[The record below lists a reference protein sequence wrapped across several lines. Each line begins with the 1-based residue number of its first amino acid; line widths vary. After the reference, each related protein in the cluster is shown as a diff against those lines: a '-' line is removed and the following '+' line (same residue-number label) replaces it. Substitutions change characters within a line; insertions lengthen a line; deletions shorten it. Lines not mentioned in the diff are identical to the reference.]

1 MSGGSKNKGSA
12 SAGEN
17 QTWRGLDGGSKRTRV
32 NSSQSRKRRQVQAL
46 KLLAA
51 SLVGVLFISGVVWAI
66 VAFNEREEPIQ
77 ITTPSKPVERVLF
90 DTNGVLPP
98 SWLGTVVK
106 LRRDTA
112 MMEIDIHSMKQQLE
126 AHGQVKSASIER
138 QFPNA
143 LKIHLKEHEPILRMR
158 VMGANEQAGVRII
171 SREGTIYKGIGYPRA
186 TLNKLP
192 FVLPY
197 QHPEGGISPMRGIG
211 QVAELLEETR
221 HTQSNFYKTWKLV
234 SLKHYSGN
242 PELPGQVI
250 EVRSSMVP
258 RIIFGFNTSFA
269 QQLDRLAVILNY
281 VQSRGNPAIKRIDLT
296 LPKDAAV
303 QFESGRISTF

>member
-1 MSGGSKNKGSA
+1 MIGDSRNKGST

-17 QTWRGLDGGSKRTRV
+17 QTWRGLDDGSKRRRI
-32 NSSQSRKRRQVQAL
+32 NSRQARKRRQIQVL

-51 SLVGVLFISGVVWAI
+51 LLFALLFISAVVWAI
-66 VAFNEREEPIQ
+66 VAFKEREEPMQ
-77 ITTPSKPVERVLF
+77 ITTPSKPVEKVLF

-98 SWLGTVVK
+98 AWLGTVLE

-138 QFPNA
+138 QFPKA
-143 LKIHLKEHEPILRMR
+143 LKIAIKEHEPVLRMR
-158 VMGANEQAGVRII
+158 VMGANEQAELRII
-171 SREGTIYKGIGYPRA
+171 SREGTIYKGFGYPKA

-211 QVAELLEETR
+211 QVADLLEETR
-221 HTQSNFYKTWKLV
+221 RTQSNFYKTWKLV

-269 QQLDRLAVILNY
+269 QQLDRLALILNY
-281 VQSRGNPAIKRIDLT
+281 VQSRGNPAIKRIDLS

-303 QFESGRISTF
+303 QFESGRMSTF

>member
-1 MSGGSKNKGSA
+1 MIGGSKNKGST

-46 KLLAA
+46 KLLGAF
-51 SLVGVLFISGVVWAI
+51 LVCVLLISAVVWAI

-77 ITTPSKPVERVLF
+77 ITTPSKPVEKVLF

-98 SWLGTVVK
+98 SWLGTVVE

-112 MMEIDIHSMKQQLE
+112 MMEIDIHTMKQQLE

-143 LKIHLKEHEPILRMR
+143 LKIDLKEHDPVLRMR
-158 VMGANEQAGVRII
+158 VMGVNGRAEVRII
-171 SREGTIYKGIGYPRA
+171 SREGTIYKGIGYPMA
-186 TLNKLP
+186 TLNRLP

-197 QHPEGGISPMRGIG
+197 QHSEGGILPMRGIG

-221 HTQSNFYKTWKLV
+221 RKQSNFYKTWKLV

-242 PELPGQVI
+242 PDFPGQVI
-250 EVRSSMVP
+250 EVRTTMVP

>member
-1 MSGGSKNKGSA
+1 MIGGSKNKGSS

-17 QTWRGLDGGSKRTRV
+17 QTWRGLDGGSKRTRI
-32 NSSQSRKRRQVQAL
+32 NSSQSRKRRQVQAF
-46 KLLAA
+46 KLLGVF
-51 SLVGVLFISGVVWAI
+51 LVAVLFISAVVWAI
-66 VAFNEREEPIQ
+66 VALNEREEPIQ
-77 ITTPSKPVERVLF
+77 ITTPSKPVEKILF
-90 DTNGVLPP
+90 DTNGVLPA
-98 SWLGTVVK
+98 SWLGTVVE

-112 MMEIDIHSMKQQLE
+112 MMEIDIHTMKQQLE

-143 LKIHLKEHEPILRMR
+143 LKIDLKEHEPVLRMR
-158 VMGANEQAGVRII
+158 VMGVNGRAEVRII
-171 SREGTIYKGIGYPRA
+171 SREGTIYKGIGYPSA
-186 TLNKLP
+186 TLNRLP
-192 FVLPY
+192 YVLPY
-197 QHPEGGISPMRGIG
+197 QHSEGGILPMRGIG

-221 HTQSNFYKTWKLV
+221 RKQSNFYKTWKLV
-234 SLKHYSGN
+234 SLKHYSGD
-242 PELPGQVI
+242 PEFPGQVI
-250 EVRSSMVP
+250 EVRTSMVP

>member
-1 MSGGSKNKGSA
+1 MIGGSKNKGSI

-17 QTWRGLDGGSKRTRV
+17 QTWRELDGGSKSTRI
-32 NSSQSRKRRQVQAL
+32 NSSQSRKRRQVQVL
-46 KLLAA
+46 KLFSACF
-51 SLVGVLFISGVVWAI
+51 VTIFFISAIFWAI
-66 VAFNEREEPIQ
+66 VAFNDRGEPIQ
-77 ITTPSKPVERVLF
+77 ITTPSKPVEKILF
-90 DTNGVLPP
+90 DTNGVLPA
-98 SWLGTVVK
+98 SWLATVVE

-112 MMEIDIHSMKQQLE
+112 MMEIDIHTMKQKLE

-143 LKIHLKEHEPILRMR
+143 LKIDLKEHEPVLRMR
-158 VMGANEQAGVRII
+158 VIGANEQSEVRII
-171 SREGTIYKGIGYPRA
+171 SRDGNIYKGIGYPRA

-197 QHPEGGISPMRGIG
+197 QHPEGGILPMRGIG

>member
-1 MSGGSKNKGSA
+1 MIGGSKNKGST

-46 KLLAA
+46 KLLGAF
-51 SLVGVLFISGVVWAI
+51 LFCVLLISAVVWAI

-77 ITTPSKPVERVLF
+77 ITTPSKPVEKVLF

-98 SWLGTVVK
+98 SWLGTVVE

-112 MMEIDIHSMKQQLE
+112 MMEIDIHTMKQQLE

-143 LKIHLKEHEPILRMR
+143 LKIDLKEHEPVLRMR
-158 VMGANEQAGVRII
+158 VMGVNGRAEVRII
-171 SREGTIYKGIGYPRA
+171 SSEGTIYKGIGYPRA
-186 TLNKLP
+186 TLNILP

-197 QHPEGGISPMRGIG
+197 RHSEGGILPMRGIG

-221 HTQSNFYKTWKLV
+221 RKQSNFYKTWKLV

-242 PELPGQVI
+242 LDFPGQVI

>member
-1 MSGGSKNKGSA
+1 MIGGGKNKGSI

-17 QTWRGLDGGSKRTRV
+17 QTWRELDGGNKRMRID
-32 NSSQSRKRRQVQAL
+32 SAQARKRRQVQLL
-46 KLLAA
+46 KLLGAFLVAA
-51 SLVGVLFISGVVWAI
+51 LFISFVVWAI
-66 VAFNEREEPIQ
+66 VAFNEQEEPIQ
-77 ITTPSKPVERVLF
+77 ITTPSKPVEKILF
-90 DTNGVLPP
+90 DTNGVLPA
-98 SWLGTVVK
+98 SWLGTVVE

-112 MMEIDIHSMKQQLE
+112 MMEIDIHTMKQQLE

-143 LKIHLKEHEPILRMR
+143 LKIDINEHEPVLRML

-186 TLNKLP
+186 TLDKLP

-197 QHPEGGISPMRGIG
+197 QHPEGG
-211 QVAELLEETR
+211 TR

>member
-1 MSGGSKNKGSA
+1 MIGGSKNKGST

-17 QTWRGLDGGSKRTRV
+17 QTWRGLDGGSKRTRI
-32 NSSQSRKRRQVQAL
+32 NSSQSRKRRQIQVF
-46 KLLAA
+46 KLLGVF
-51 SLVGVLFISGVVWAI
+51 LVAVLFISAVVWAI
-66 VAFNEREEPIQ
+66 IALNEREEPIQ
-77 ITTPSKPVERVLF
+77 ITTPSKPVEKILF
-90 DTNGVLPP
+90 DTNGVLPA
-98 SWLGTVVK
+98 SWLGTLIE

-112 MMEIDIHSMKQQLE
+112 MMEIDIHTIKQQLE

-143 LKIHLKEHEPILRMR
+143 LKIDIKEHEPVLRMR
-158 VMGANEQAGVRII
+158 VMGANEQAEVRII

-221 HTQSNFYKTWKLV
+221 HAQSNFYKTWKLV
-234 SLKHYSGN
+234 SLKHYSGD
-242 PELPGQVI
+242 PGLPGQVI

-269 QQLDRLAVILNY
+269 QQLDRLAIILNY

>member
-1 MSGGSKNKGSA
+1 MIGGSKNKGST

-17 QTWRGLDGGSKRTRV
+17 QTWRGLGGGNKRTRID
-32 NSSQSRKRRQVQAL
+32 SAQARKRRQVQAF

-51 SLVGVLFISGVVWAI
+51 FLVAVLFISFFVWAI
-66 VAFNEREEPIQ
+66 VAFKEREEPIQ

-98 SWLGTVVK
+98 SWLGAVVE
-106 LRRDTA
+106 LRRNTA
-112 MMEIDIHSMKQQLE
+112 MMEIDIHTMKQQLE

-143 LKIHLKEHEPILRMR
+143 LKIDLKEHEPVLRMR
-158 VMGANEQAGVRII
+158 VMGANEQAEVRII

-211 QVAELLEETR
+211 QVADLLEETR
-221 HTQSNFYKTWKLV
+221 RTQSNFYKTWKVV

-269 QQLDRLAVILNY
+269 QQLDRLAAILSY

-303 QFESGRISTF
+303 QFENGRISTF

>member
-1 MSGGSKNKGSA
+1 MIGGSKHKGST

-17 QTWRGLDGGSKRTRV
+17 QTWRGLDGGSKRTRI
-32 NSSQSRKRRQVQAL
+32 NSSQSLKRRQVQSI
-46 KLLAA
+46 KLLGAFFVA
-51 SLVGVLFISGVVWAI
+51 ILLISVVVWAI
-66 VAFNEREEPIQ
+66 IAFNEREGSIQ
-77 ITTPSKPVERVLF
+77 ITTPSKPVEKILF
-90 DTNGVLPP
+90 DSDGALPA
-98 SWLGTVVK
+98 SWLRNVVE

-112 MMEIDIHSMKQQLE
+112 MMEIDIHTMKQQLE

-143 LKIHLKEHEPILRMR
+143 LKIDLKEHEPVLRIR
-158 VMGANEQAGVRII
+158 VMDANEQTEVRII
-171 SREGTIYKGIGYPRA
+171 SREGTIYKGIGYTRA

-197 QHPEGGISPMRGIG
+197 QHPEGGISPMRGID

-221 HTQSNFYKTWKLV
+221 QAQPNFYKTWKLV

-250 EVRSSMVP
+250 EIRSSMVP
-258 RIIFGFNTSFA
+258 RIIFGLNNSFA
-269 QQLDRLAVILNY
+269 QQIDRLAVILNY

>member
-1 MSGGSKNKGSA
+1 MIGGSKNKGST

-17 QTWRGLDGGSKRTRV
+17 QTWRGLDEGSKRTRV

-158 VMGANEQAGVRII
+158 VMGANAQAGVRII
-171 SREGTIYKGIGYPRA
+171 SREGTIYKGVSYPKA

-197 QHPEGGISPMRGIG
+197 QHPEGGISPMRGID
-211 QVAELLEETR
+211 QVADLLEETR
-221 HTQSNFYKTWKLV
+221 RTQSNFYKTWKLV

-250 EVRSSMVP
+250 EVRTSMVP

>member
-1 MSGGSKNKGSA
+1 MIGDSKNKGST

-17 QTWRGLDGGSKRTRV
+17 QTWRGLDGGSKRTRI
-32 NSSQSRKRRQVQAL
+32 NSSQSRKRRQIQAF
-46 KLLAA
+46 KLLGVF
-51 SLVGVLFISGVVWAI
+51 LVAVLFISAVVWAI
-66 VAFNEREEPIQ
+66 VALYEREEPIQ
-77 ITTPSKPVERVLF
+77 ITTPSKPVEKILF
-90 DTNGVLPP
+90 DTNGVLPA
-98 SWLGTVVK
+98 SWLGTVVE

-112 MMEIDIHSMKQQLE
+112 MMEIDIHTMKQQLE

-143 LKIHLKEHEPILRMR
+143 LKIDINEHEPVLRML

-186 TLNKLP
+186 TLDKLP

-221 HTQSNFYKTWKLV
+221 HTQSNFYKTWKLG

-250 EVRSSMVP
+250 EVRSSKLP

-281 VQSRGNPAIKRIDLT
+281 VQSRGNPVIKRIDLT

>member
-1 MSGGSKNKGSA
+1 MIGGSKNKGST

-46 KLLAA
+46 KLLGAF
-51 SLVGVLFISGVVWAI
+51 LFCVLLISAVVWAI

-77 ITTPSKPVERVLF
+77 ITTPSKPVEKVLF

-98 SWLGTVVK
+98 SWLGTVVE

-112 MMEIDIHSMKQQLE
+112 MMEIDIHTMKQQLE

-143 LKIHLKEHEPILRMR
+143 LKIDLKEHEPVLRMR
-158 VMGANEQAGVRII
+158 VMGVNGRAEVRII

-186 TLNKLP
+186 TLNRLP

-197 QHPEGGISPMRGIG
+197 QHSEGGILPMRGIG

-221 HTQSNFYKTWKLV
+221 RKQSNFYKTWKLV

-242 PELPGQVI
+242 PDFPGQVI

>member
-1 MSGGSKNKGSA
+1 MIGGSKNKGST

-32 NSSQSRKRRQVQAL
+32 DTSQSRKRRQVQVL
-46 KLLAA
+46 KILGAFLVCVLL
-51 SLVGVLFISGVVWAI
+51 ISAVVWAI
-66 VAFNEREEPIQ
+66 VAFKEREEPIQ
-77 ITTPSKPVERVLF
+77 ITTPSKPVEKVLF
-90 DTNGVLPP
+90 DTDGVLPP
-98 SWLGTVVK
+98 SWLGTVVE

-112 MMEIDIHSMKQQLE
+112 MMEIDIHTMKQQLE

-143 LKIHLKEHEPILRMR
+143 LKIDLKEHEPVLRMR
-158 VMGANEQAGVRII
+158 VMGVNGRAEVRII

-186 TLNKLP
+186 ALNRLP

-197 QHPEGGISPMRGIG
+197 QHSEGGILPMRGIG

-221 HTQSNFYKTWKLV
+221 RKQSNFYKTWKLV

-242 PELPGQVI
+242 PEFPGQVI
-250 EVRSSMVP
+250 EVRTSMVP

>member
-1 MSGGSKNKGSA
+1 
-12 SAGEN
+12 
-17 QTWRGLDGGSKRTRV
+17 
-32 NSSQSRKRRQVQAL
+32 
-46 KLLAA
+46 
-51 SLVGVLFISGVVWAI
+51 
-66 VAFNEREEPIQ
+66 
-77 ITTPSKPVERVLF
+77 
-90 DTNGVLPP
+90 
-98 SWLGTVVK
+98 
-106 LRRDTA
+106 
-112 MMEIDIHSMKQQLE
+112 
-126 AHGQVKSASIER
+126 
-138 QFPNA
+138 
-143 LKIHLKEHEPILRMR
+143 
-158 VMGANEQAGVRII
+158 
-171 SREGTIYKGIGYPRA
+171 
-186 TLNKLP
+186 
-192 FVLPY
+192 
-197 QHPEGGISPMRGIG
+197 MRGIG

-221 HTQSNFYKTWKLV
+221 RRQANFYKTWELV

>member
-1 MSGGSKNKGSA
+1 MIGGSKNKGST
-12 SAGEN
+12 SAGET

-66 VAFNEREEPIQ
+66 VAFNGREEPIQ

-158 VMGANEQAGVRII
+158 VMGANEQAEVRII

-197 QHPEGGISPMRGIG
+197 QHPEGGISPMRGID
-211 QVAELLEETR
+211 QVADLLEETR
-221 HTQSNFYKTWKLV
+221 RTQSNFYKTWKLV

-250 EVRSSMVP
+250 EVRTSMVP

>member
-1 MSGGSKNKGSA
+1 MIGGSKNKGST

-32 NSSQSRKRRQVQAL
+32 DTSQSRKRRQVQVL
-46 KLLAA
+46 KILGAFLVCVLL
-51 SLVGVLFISGVVWAI
+51 ISAVVWAI
-66 VAFNEREEPIQ
+66 VAFKEREEPIQ
-77 ITTPSKPVERVLF
+77 ITTPSKPVEKVLF
-90 DTNGVLPP
+90 DTDGVLPP
-98 SWLGTVVK
+98 SWLGTVVE

-112 MMEIDIHSMKQQLE
+112 MMEIDIHTMKQQLE

-143 LKIHLKEHEPILRMR
+143 LKIDLKEHEPVLRMR
-158 VMGANEQAGVRII
+158 VMGVNGRAEVRII

-186 TLNKLP
+186 ALNRLP

-197 QHPEGGISPMRGIG
+197 QHSEGGILPMRGIG

-221 HTQSNFYKTWKLV
+221 RKQSNFYKTWKLV

-242 PELPGQVI
+242 SEFPGQVI
-250 EVRSSMVP
+250 EVRTSMVP

>member
-1 MSGGSKNKGSA
+1 M
-12 SAGEN
+12 
-17 QTWRGLDGGSKRTRV
+17 
-32 NSSQSRKRRQVQAL
+32 QAL
-46 KLLAA
+46 KLLGAF
-51 SLVGVLFISGVVWAI
+51 LFCVLLISAVVWAI

-77 ITTPSKPVERVLF
+77 ITTPSKPVEKVLF

-98 SWLGTVVK
+98 SWLGTVVE

-112 MMEIDIHSMKQQLE
+112 MMEIDIHTMKQQLE

-143 LKIHLKEHEPILRMR
+143 LKIDLKEHEPVLRMR
-158 VMGANEQAGVRII
+158 VMGVNGRAEVRII

-186 TLNKLP
+186 TLNRLP

-197 QHPEGGISPMRGIG
+197 QHSEGGILPMRGIG

-221 HTQSNFYKTWKLV
+221 RKQSNFYKTWKLV

-242 PELPGQVI
+242 PDFPGQVI

>member
-1 MSGGSKNKGSA
+1 MIGGSKNKGST

-32 NSSQSRKRRQVQAL
+32 NSSQSRKRRQVQVL
-46 KLLAA
+46 KLLGA
-51 SLVGVLFISGVVWAI
+51 LLLCILLISVVVWAI

-77 ITTPSKPVERVLF
+77 ITTPSKPVEKVLF

-98 SWLGTVVK
+98 SWLGTVVE

-112 MMEIDIHSMKQQLE
+112 MMEIDIHSIKQQLE
-126 AHGQVKSASIER
+126 AHGQVKSASVER

-143 LKIHLKEHEPILRMR
+143 LKIDLMEHEPVLRMR
-158 VMGANEQAGVRII
+158 VMGVNDRAEIRII
-171 SREGTIYKGIGYPRA
+171 SREGTIYKGIGYPGA
-186 TLNKLP
+186 TLNRLP

-197 QHPEGGISPMRGIG
+197 QHSEGGILPMRGIG

-221 HTQSNFYKTWKLV
+221 RKQSNFYKTWKLV

-242 PELPGQVI
+242 LDFPGQVI
-250 EVRSSMVP
+250 EVRTSMVP

>member
-1 MSGGSKNKGSA
+1 VIGDSKNKGST
-12 SAGEN
+12 SADEN
-17 QTWRGLDGGSKRTRV
+17 QTWRGLDGGSKRTRI
-32 NSSQSRKRRQVQAL
+32 NSSQSRKRRQLQVF
-46 KLLAA
+46 KLLGVF
-51 SLVGVLFISGVVWAI
+51 LVAVFFVSAVVWAI

-77 ITTPSKPVERVLF
+77 ITTPSKPVEKILF
-90 DTNGVLPP
+90 DTNGVLPA
-98 SWLGTVVK
+98 SWLGTVVE

-112 MMEIDIHSMKQQLE
+112 MMEIDIHTMKQQLE

-143 LKIHLKEHEPILRMR
+143 LKIDINEHEPVLRML

-186 TLNKLP
+186 TLDKLP

>member
-1 MSGGSKNKGSA
+1 MIGGSKHKGST

-17 QTWRGLDGGSKRTRV
+17 QTWRGLDGGSKRTRI
-32 NSSQSRKRRQVQAL
+32 NSSQSLKRRQVQFI
-46 KLLAA
+46 KLLGAF
-51 SLVGVLFISGVVWAI
+51 LVAILIISVVVWAI
-66 VAFNEREEPIQ
+66 IAFNEREGSIQ
-77 ITTPSKPVERVLF
+77 ITTPSKPVEKILF
-90 DTNGVLPP
+90 DSDGALPA
-98 SWLGTVVK
+98 SWLRNVVE

-112 MMEIDIHSMKQQLE
+112 MMEIDIHTMKQQLE

-143 LKIHLKEHEPILRMR
+143 LKIDLKEHEPVLRIR
-158 VMGANEQAGVRII
+158 VMGANEQTEVRII
-171 SREGTIYKGIGYPRA
+171 SREGTIYKGIGYTRA

-197 QHPEGGISPMRGIG
+197 QHPEGGISPMRGID

-221 HTQSNFYKTWKLV
+221 QAQPNFYKTWKLV

-250 EVRSSMVP
+250 EIRSSMVP
-258 RIIFGFNTSFA
+258 RIIFGLNNSFA
-269 QQLDRLAVILNY
+269 QQIDRLAVILNY